1 MITPS
6 ADPFIHNSAINRH
19 LRIARRRKM
28 IPKQIPSKPIKRIV
42 VKEPPKKIITES
54 VIKEEPVQ
62 LKTIEEIEP
71 EYIENVQES
80 TPIEEQIKQ
89 EHVNISSMEEAVQ
102 TAINDTPTER
112 NVDIEQ
118 RNTYN
123 VFGNR
128 TTNASHHYTYN
139 SILGTRV
146 YYN

>member
-19 LRIARRRKM
+19 SRIVRRKNM
-28 IPKQIPSKPIKRIV
+28 ILKQIPSKPIKRNI
-42 VKEPPKKIITES
+42 VKETPKKIIAKP

-80 TPIEEQIKQ
+80 TPIEEPIKQ
-89 EHVNISSMEEAVQ
+89 EPINISSMEEAVQ
-102 TAINDTPTER
+102 TAVNDTPTER
-112 NVDIEQ
+112 KVEIEQ

-123 VFGNR
+123 VLGNR